1 MLVETASDLSDFAQ
15 NINASQPKQWA
26 FSLER
31 RLLPVAKTVRNAS
44 AIYADVDNARASV

>member
-1 MLVETASDLSDFAQ
+1 MLVETASDLSDSAQ

-26 FSLER
+26 FSLE